1 MRNPKVHEFL
11 WVVDFPLFSQNEVTG
26 QLESTHHPFT
36 APIPEHVDRVLNE
49 TDLESVL
56 GLHYDLVLNGNEI
69 AGGSIRVHDSR
80 LQRHILTKILKE
92 ETSQLE
98 HLLEALE
105 YGAPPH
111 GGVAFGLDRL
121 VAMITGVRN
130 IRDVIAFPKNQ
141 SGRDLMAS
149 APSQVTADELNYY
162 RISCLKDE

>member
-1 MRNPKVHEFL
+1 MFTRSDETNK
-11 WVVDFPLFSQNEVTG
+11 
-26 QLESTHHPFT
+26 LESTHHPFT
-36 APIPEHVDRVLNE
+36 APIAAHVERVWSCDN
-49 TDLESVL
+49 LESIT

-69 AGGSIRVHDSR
+69 AGGSIRVHDSA
-80 LQRHILTKILKE
+80 LQRHILAKILE
-92 ETSQLE
+92 EDTSQLE

-121 VAMITGVRN
+121 VAILTGVKN

-149 APSQVTADELNYY
+149 APSQVTQEELDYY
-162 RISCLKDE
+162 RISCLKD